1 MFNLNLLAVL
11 QFNTATCGEANEM
24 QTMLQDG
31 LVTETEY
38 LKKLIDLATR
48 HNALPVETLGQF
60 ADTAFPYGVAV
71 GKYESDG
78 SEDCK
83 YCDDFASVRDAII
96 AWEEYSP
103 GSAWARLEFRV
114 DNFVYALDPYKI
126 RKAKKVVDDKG
137 EKRTLY
143 MPCDVRGNFRED

>member
-11 QFNTATCGEANEM
+11 QFNIATGAEAN
-24 QTMLQDG
+24 QLHTQLQDG

-38 LKKLIDLATR
+38 LKKLIDLASR
-48 HNALPVETLGQF
+48 HNALPVETLAQF
-60 ADTAFPYGVAV
+60 ADAAFPYGVV
-71 GKYESDG
+71 TGKYESDG
-78 SEDCK
+78 EESCQ
-83 YCDDFASVRDAII
+83 YSDDFASLRDAIV

-103 GSAWARLEFRV
+103 GSAWARVHYRV
-114 DNFVYALDPYKI
+114 DNFVYGLDPYKVL
-126 RKAKKVVDDKG
+126 RAKKVTDDKG

>member
-11 QFNTATCGEANEM
+11 QFNIATGAEAN
-24 QTMLQDG
+24 QLHTQLQDG

-38 LKKLIDLATR
+38 LKKLIDLASR
-48 HNALPVETLGQF
+48 HNALPAETLAQF
-60 ADTAFPYGVAV
+60 ADAAFPYGVV
-71 GKYESDG
+71 TGKYESDG
-78 SEDCK
+78 EESCK
-83 YCDDFASVRDAII
+83 YSDDFASLRDAIV

-103 GSAWARLEFRV
+103 GSAWARIHCRV
-114 DNFVYALDPYKI
+114 DNFVYGLDPYKVL
-126 RKAKKVVDDKG
+126 RAKKVTDDKG

>member
-1 MFNLNLLAVL
+1 MNSLNALPSL
-11 QFNTATCGEANEM
+11 QFNIATCKESTELRV
-24 QTMLQDG
+24 QLQDG
-31 LVTETEY
+31 LVTETEF

-48 HNALPVETLGQF
+48 HNVLPVESLAQF
-60 ADTAFPYGVAV
+60 ADGAFPYSVAT

-78 SEDCK
+78 EENCK
-83 YCDDFASVRDAII
+83 YCDDFASLRDAIV

-103 GSAWARLEFRV
+103 GSAWSRLEFRV
-114 DNFVYALDPYKI
+114 DNFVYGLDPYKI

-143 MPCDVRGNFRED
+143 MRCNANGEFLEN